1 MNTQMDDSKLKH
13 FCHHIPKAELHV
25 HIEGTLEPELMFTLS
40 QRNSIS
46 IPYKSVDEVK
56 SKFNFANLQEFL
68 DMYYLACSV
77 LIKQEDFSDLIYEYL
92 KKVSQQGVVYAEI
105 FFDPQTHTGRGISF
119 ETVLFGLREGMERGL
134 KDFRIES
141 QLIICILRCLS
152 EEEGIEILNLA
163 YKYKE
168 QILGVGL
175 DSAEIGNPPRKFK
188 KLYEMAKEYGFRL
201 CAHAGEEGGDWVE
214 EALDE
219 LKVERID
226 HGFKIVNNKA
236 LMKRIAQ
243 ERIPLTL
250 CPLSIKVLHFYDLT
264 KFPVKEYL
272 EEGILA
278 TINSD
283 DPAYFGGYIGDNY
296 YEIAKALELSRTE
309 IIQLSLNSF
318 NATFL
323 NFIQKEKYLQNIED
337 FLANN

>member
-1 MNTQMDDSKLKH
+1 MLMEDDNKLKQ
-13 FCHHIPKAELHV
+13 FCYNIPKAELHV
-25 HIEGTLEPELMFTLS
+25 HIEGTLEPELMFELSKRNNITLPYS
-40 QRNSIS
+40 SI
-46 IPYKSVDEVK
+46 DEVK

-77 LIKQEDFSDLIYEYL
+77 LVNEEDFSDLIYEYL

-105 FFDPQTHTGRGISF
+105 FFDPQTHTGRGIAF
-119 ETVLFGLREGMERGL
+119 ETILNGLQKGMKHALNE
-134 KDFRIES
+134 FEIQS
-141 QLIICILRCLS
+141 QLIMCILRCLS
-152 EEEGIEILNLA
+152 EVEGIDILNLA

-168 QILGVGL
+168 QILGIGL
-175 DSAEIGNPPRKFK
+175 DSAEIGNPPKKFK
-188 KLYEMAKEYGFRL
+188 KLYHIAKEYGFRL

-226 HGFKIVNNKA
+226 HGFKIVNNKD
-236 LMKRIAQ
+236 LMQRIAK

-250 CPLSIKVLHFYDLT
+250 CPLSIKVLHFYDLS

-272 EEGILA
+272 EEGIVV

-296 YEIAKALELSRTE
+296 YEIAKAFSLSRDD
-309 IIQLSLNSF
+309 IIRLALNSF

-323 NFIQKEKYLQNIED
+323 NFIQKERYFQNIED
-337 FLANN
+337 FVSKN